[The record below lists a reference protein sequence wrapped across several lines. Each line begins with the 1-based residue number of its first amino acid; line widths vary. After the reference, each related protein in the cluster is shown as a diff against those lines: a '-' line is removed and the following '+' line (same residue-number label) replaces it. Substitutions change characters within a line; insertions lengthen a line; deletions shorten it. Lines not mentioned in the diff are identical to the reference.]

1 MNIKFIVILLSC
13 MLLLSGF
20 AIPTV
25 ACPPPD
31 CGDCKEWDPVK
42 EECVLEEGAEC
53 ATSLD
58 CTICY
63 SCVNCSCEYSCVD
76 DQCCDF
82 ILGCVGKCPP
92 CHYCDNGFC
101 YDICVECQECVEG
114 SCISCAALGKV
125 CCDGWCEEPCTQT
138 DGDTCDTGHS
148 LEYQC
153 IGCVVLPYHC
163 DDFTTRVY
171 TGNVPHQCS
180 GGCFGDCD
188 WVNDVHCYTEYE
200 CGVEVDF
207 LAICSTDPEEPG
219 GVRCNP
225 FPGWECSH
233 CIRNIYN
240 PGENHY
246 VTSGE
251 CQ

>member
-82 ILGCVGKCPP
+82 LLGYRYCVYNGCTPILGRD
-92 CHYCDNGFC
+92 YN
-101 YDICVECQECVEG
+101 
-114 SCISCAALGKV
+114 
-125 CCDGWCEEPCTQT
+125 EPRP
-138 DGDTCDTGHS
+138 
-148 LEYQC
+148 
-153 IGCVVLPYHC
+153 VLPGLWS
-163 DDFTTRVY
+163 R
-171 TGNVPHQCS
+171 
-180 GGCFGDCD
+180 
-188 WVNDVHCYTEYE
+188 
-200 CGVEVDF
+200 
-207 LAICSTDPEEPG
+207 
-219 GVRCNP
+219 
-225 FPGWECSH
+225 
-233 CIRNIYN
+233 
-240 PGENHY
+240 
-246 VTSGE
+246 
-251 CQ
+251 